1 MSKLIKYLNKI
12 ERFLR
17 GEYTLHALMMFFIA
31 TIILSFP
38 IPHKEFIVVVI
49 TIFISIGWEKY
60 QNKTKGTPEN
70 VWDIV
75 ATKVGGFL
83 AIIVNLIQ
91 HLEW

>member
-17 GEYTLHALMMFFIA
+17 GEYTLHTLMMFFIA

-49 TIFISIGWEKY
+49 TIFIAIGWEKY

-70 VWDIV
+70 VWDAV
-75 ATKVGGFL
+75 ATIVGGIL
-83 AIIVNLIQ
+83 AIIINSLK
-91 HLEW
+91 HS

>member
-17 GEYTLHALMMFFIA
+17 GEYTLHTLMMFFIA

-38 IPHKEFIVVVI
+38 LYKGEFIVILVS
-49 TIFISIGWEKY
+49 TFIAIGWEKY

-70 VWDIV
+70 VWDVI
-75 ATKVGGFL
+75 ATIIGGIL
-83 AIIVNLIQ
+83 AIVVNLIK
-91 HLEW
+91 HLQ